1 MSLIRRTLFTGAAAL
16 GLTFS
21 AAALG
26 WSMNWGSGE
35 KIHGDGK
42 VARETRSVSGFDGI
56 TLSGPFELKV
66 KQSGTPRVDLEA
78 DGNLLPY
85 VETRVV
91 ETSKGK
97 MLEIGVKRGFWVYS
111 RQTLKV
117 EVDMASLRAI
127 SIAGSGKAVVDGFKS
142 ERLDFSVAGSG
153 SVSAPRLDAG
163 KLSMSIAGSGDIMAG
178 GKANELGVSIAG
190 SGDVKA
196 MDLLAEEV
204 KVSISGSGDA
214 QVQAGKTL
222 KVSIAGSG
230 DVRYRGDAQV
240 NTSIAGSGSV
250 KKL

>member
-1 MSLIRRTLFTGAAAL
+1 MSLIRRTLFTGTAAL
-16 GLTFS
+16 ALTFS

-26 WSMNWGSGE
+26 WSMNWGGGE
-35 KIHGDGK
+35 QVKGDGK
-42 VARETRSVSGFDGI
+42 IARETRALSGFDGI
-56 TLSGPFELKV
+56 SLSGPFELKV
-66 KQSGTPRVDLEA
+66 RQSNASRVELEA
-78 DGNLLPY
+78 DGNLLSY

-91 ETSKGK
+91 EASKGK
-97 MLEIGVKRGFWVYS
+97 TLEIAVKRGYSVYS
-111 RQTLKV
+111 RQALKI
-117 EVDMASLRAI
+117 EVDLASLRAI
-127 SIAGSGKAVVDGFKS
+127 SIAGSGRADVDSFKT

-153 SVSAPRLDAG
+153 TINAPRLDAG
-163 KLSMSIAGSGDIMAG
+163 KLSMNIAGSGDVNVG
-178 GKANELGVSIAG
+178 GKANEAAVSIAG

-196 MDLLAEEV
+196 LDLAADEV

-214 QVQAGKTL
+214 QVQAAKTL